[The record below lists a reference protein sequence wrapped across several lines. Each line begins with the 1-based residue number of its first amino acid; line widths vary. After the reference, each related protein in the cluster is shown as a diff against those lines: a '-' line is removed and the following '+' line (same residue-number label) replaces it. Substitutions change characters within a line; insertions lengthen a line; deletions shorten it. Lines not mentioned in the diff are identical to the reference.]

1 MEKITKIVIVLVAL
15 LATTI
20 GLLMILYLPSDDRNI
35 ERVEKV
41 VSNDKSQ
48 ETMVVVSK
56 DQNACNADWS
66 MVWGDAHALWGGMK
80 SIVCGKNVVIEVK
93 TQGGKIDVHNG
104 VLSEEEE
111 KRLYALTEAV
121 TKTSPPHLPKILPP
135 DFSFIN
141 LQIAQG
147 GDIYSYQTPFN
158 EKTPEIQALYDEL
171 ERLRDQIAKEGAASN

>member
-1 MEKITKIVIVLVAL
+1 MEKITKIVIVSVAL

-20 GLLMILYLPSDDRNI
+20 GFLMIFYFPSEDRNI
-35 ERVEKV
+35 GRVEKV
-41 VSNDKSQ
+41 VGNDKSQ

-66 MVWGDAHALWGGMK
+66 MGWDDTHALWGGMK

-93 TQGGKIDVHNG
+93 TQGGKIDIHNG

-111 KRLYALTEAV
+111 KRLYALAEAV
-121 TKTSPPHLPKILPP
+121 TKTSPPHLPKTPPP

-141 LQIAQG
+141 LQIVLG
-147 GDIYSYQTPFN
+147 GDGYSYQTPFN

-171 ERLRDQIAKEGAASN
+171 RRIIDQIANKSNTPS